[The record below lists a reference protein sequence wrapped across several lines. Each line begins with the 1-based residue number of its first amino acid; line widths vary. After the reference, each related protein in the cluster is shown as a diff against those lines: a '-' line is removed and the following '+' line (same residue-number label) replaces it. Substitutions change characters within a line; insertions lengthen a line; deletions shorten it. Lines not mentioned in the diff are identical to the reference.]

1 MHPLDFVSKKEY
13 ARYAEIGW
21 LAENADKN
29 FINAEDGSQKRFDTI
44 FKKHYGWWLVHNLIA
59 HVWIGIMPTKRA
71 FNFHDYTSRK
81 MRQ

>member
-21 LAENADKN
+21 LSENKKWHPTK
-29 FINAEDGSQKRFDTI
+29 IEDGSQNRFDTI
-44 FKKHYGWWLVHNLIA
+44 FKKHYVWWLIHNLIA
-59 HVWIGIMPTKRA
+59 HPLIGVFPIKRW
-71 FNFHDYTSRK
+71 FDFHDYTSRK